1 MTPLKRLLTEQQE
14 TILRMLVRGGP
25 VSVSRISWVVWGV
38 NPNGPPKTAINSIR
52 VQICYMRHA
61 LEPYGIEIRTC
72 WGDGYMIDAA
82 HRAQAR
88 ALLNDMPLVKARDRQ
103 PRCRAA

>member
-52 VQICYMRHA
+52 VQIHKMRKA
-61 LEPYGIEIRTC
+61 LAPYGVTIRTC
-72 WGDGYMIDAA
+72 IGDGYVVDAA
-82 HRAQAR
+82 DRTKAR
-88 ALLNDMPLVKARDRQ
+88 ALLADMPLVRDRP
-103 PRCRAA
+103 PRRRAA